1 MNIVDHHIT
10 YQDVINTLDCHKH
23 VSFPAKFHG
32 YICGIICGGN
42 YVANEAGFRMVL
54 DMLQDDGFDSKQAK
68 EIAAKLM
75 LNTFHQLHDVNCEFK
90 LLLPDD
96 NQSMNSRSKALVGW
110 CQNFLSGLGL
120 SGVNDDKLQQ
130 DDIKEALFD
139 LVEITKLYCDDAS
152 AEEQEQYEFEL
163 MELVE
168 YVRIAAL
175 LIYTESVG
183 GDQSADV
190 RH

>member
-1 MNIVDHHIT
+1 MNKFNNHIT
-10 YQDVINTLDCHKH
+10 YQDVINTLDCHNYA
-23 VSFPAKFHG
+23 SFPAEFHG
-32 YICGIICGGN
+32 YMCGIICGGN

-54 DMLQDDGFDSKQAK
+54 DMLQDDGFNSKDAK

-90 LLLPDD
+90 LLLPED
-96 NQSMNSRSKALVGW
+96 NQSMEMRSKALVGW
-110 CQNFLSGLGL
+110 CQNFLGGLGL
-120 SGVNDDKLQQ
+120 SGVGDDKLQQ

-139 LVEITKLYCDDAS
+139 LSEIAKLYCDDAS

-183 GDQSADV
+183 DSQSIGAQ
-190 RH
+190 H